1 MRACRIDL
9 MISQGKKVLRGG
21 RRSCTVPALLGFDHV
36 YSEAER
42 AACGDVLA
50 VPAAAL
56 PSVPGGATV
65 QRRRFNVEVVLGIW
79 TTSYDALVP

>member
-1 MRACRIDL
+1 MREWRIDL

-21 RRSCTVPALLGFDHV
+21 QRSCTVPALLGFDHV
-36 YSEAER
+36 YSEAEG

-56 PSVPGGATV
+56 PSVPGGATM
-65 QRRRFNVEVVLGIW
+65 QRRRFSMEAVLGIR
-79 TTSYDALVP
+79 TTAYDALVP